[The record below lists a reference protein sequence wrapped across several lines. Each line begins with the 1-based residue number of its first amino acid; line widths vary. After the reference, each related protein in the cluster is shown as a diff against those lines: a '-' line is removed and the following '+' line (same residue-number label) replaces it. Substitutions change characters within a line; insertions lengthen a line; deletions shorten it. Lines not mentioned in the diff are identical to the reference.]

1 MFKSKEVLRTR
12 GFTLIELLVVIT
24 ILGVLLAI
32 VMVSLG
38 DARIKG
44 RDGGRK
50 TQTQEIIKALEL
62 TYSDGGLYP
71 SVAAGGVP
79 LTNAA
84 LQAQFIGSAA
94 NRYLKRVPDE
104 PERYYYCASA
114 DRKSM
119 LIAVDT
125 EDDNGGSNYCS
136 VTRGP
141 ASGADGY
148 GCTAWMNANAT
159 DMCAGR
165 F

>member
-1 MFKSKEVLRTR
+1 MSKSKEILPSR

-24 ILGVLLAI
+24 IIGVLLAI

-50 TQTQEIIKALEL
+50 NQTQEILKALEL
-62 TYSDGGLYP
+62 TYSDGGVYP
-71 SVAAGGVP
+71 VVAAGGVP
-79 LTNAA
+79 LTNTA
-84 LQAQFIGSAA
+84 LRDQFIGSTADK
-94 NRYLKRVPDE
+94 YLKRVPDE

-125 EDDNGGSNYCS
+125 EDDNGGSNYCR

-148 GCTAWMNANAT
+148 GCTTWMNTNAV